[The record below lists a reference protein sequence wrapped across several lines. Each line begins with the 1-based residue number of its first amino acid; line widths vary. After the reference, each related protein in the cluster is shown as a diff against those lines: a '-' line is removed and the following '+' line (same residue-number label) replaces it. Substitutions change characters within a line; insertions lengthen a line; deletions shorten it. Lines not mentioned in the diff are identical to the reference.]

1 MMFHFVRELSHVHIE
16 PCLQKYMYI
25 NQFALGCHQNILFT
39 VGIHASAKLTQSNTP
54 GMNTRLEL

>member
-1 MMFHFVRELSHVHIE
+1 
-16 PCLQKYMYI
+16 MYI
-25 NQFALGCHQNILFT
+25 NQFALGCHQNIQFT